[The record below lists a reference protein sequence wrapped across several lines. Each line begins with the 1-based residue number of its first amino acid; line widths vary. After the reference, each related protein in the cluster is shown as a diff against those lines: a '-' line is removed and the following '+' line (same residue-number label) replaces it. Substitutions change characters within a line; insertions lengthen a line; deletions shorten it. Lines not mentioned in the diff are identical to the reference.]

1 MKLHETTLNILKNFS
16 SINSGLV
23 LQKGN
28 IQKSISPEQSILV
41 EAVLEDDFP
50 EQFGIYDLNQ
60 FLGNVTFFNSPD
72 LSFENNRVVIQEGE
86 YVLNYG
92 GCSPSLIISPPQDKS
107 LQLKNV
113 DISFNLPNT
122 VLAKLLRLSSM
133 NSLTHISV
141 LGKNGELRMK
151 AHEKANDTSND
162 ASVKIGDH
170 DGDDFI
176 VSFKTENLRL
186 IPDDYAVEIAI
197 GSFSKWTN
205 KNGNLKYF
213 IALET
218 K

>member
-1 MKLHETTLNILKNFS
+1 MKLHESTLTILKNFS
-16 SINSGLV
+16 SINAGVV

-28 IQKSISPEQSILV
+28 VQKTISPEQTILV
-41 EAVLEDDFP
+41 EAKLEDDFA
-50 EQFGIYDLNQ
+50 ESFGIYDLNQ
-60 FLGNVTFFNSPD
+60 FLGNVTFFKDPELNFSQ
-72 LSFENNRVVIQEGE
+72 EKVVIQEGE

-92 GCSPSLIISPPQDKS
+92 GCSPSLIISPPQGKE

-113 DISFNLPNT
+113 DIKFSLPNH
-122 VLAKLLRLSSM
+122 VLSKLLKLSSM

-141 LGKNGELRMK
+141 IGKNGELRLK

-162 ASVKIGDH
+162 ASIKIGDH
-170 DGDDFI
+170 SGDDFA

-186 IPDDYAVEIAI
+186 IPDDYDVEIAI

-205 KNGNLKYF
+205 KNGNLTYF

>member
-1 MKLHETTLNILKNFS
+1 MKLNENTLTILKNFS
-16 SINSGLV
+16 SINSGVV
-23 LQKGN
+23 LQKGK

-72 LSFENNRVVIQEGE
+72 LAFKDNKVVIQEGE
-86 YVLNYG
+86 FVLNYG
-92 GCSPSLIISPPQDKS
+92 GCSPSLIISPPQDKT
-107 LQLKNV
+107 LTLKSV
-113 DISFNLPNT
+113 DISFNLTNV

-141 LGKNGELRMK
+141 MGKNGELRLK

-162 ASVKIGDH
+162 ASIKIGDH
-170 DGDDFI
+170 DGKDFI

-197 GSFSKWTN
+197 GSFSKWKN
-205 KNGNLKYF
+205 KSGNLTYF